1 MTSLVAERITGRPAE
16 AGQGAERGEAMDTE
30 IEIKT
35 DPGQA
40 ESNRARVRRIVY
52 DPLGFRFPRA
62 VDADLGARRLDTL
75 ADQLSYLTDDSLG
88 ALREMLR
95 HQGLGS
101 ARCHWPERATVI
113 ALAEIVQ
120 PRPIWDI
127 PELRRW
133 FASVE
138 GPQALLRRE
147 LVETWEYF
155 SQRKRPP
162 VDAGARAKV
171 REAAEAARRRLAIIG
186 EREAA
191 GLSVRPD
198 DLQWRVW
205 YLDIETRLTAMVEGN
220 RPC

>member
-1 MTSLVAERITGRPAE
+1 MTSLVATRNTERLAK
-16 AGQGAERGEAMDTE
+16 AGQGAERGVKMDAEVE
-30 IEIKT
+30 IEIET
-35 DPGQA
+35 GQA
-40 ESNRARVRRIVY
+40 GSNRARVRRILF
-52 DPLGFRFPRA
+52 DPLGFRFPKA
-62 VDADLGARRLDTL
+62 VDPDLGARRLDTL

-138 GPQALLRRE
+138 GPQAILRGE

-155 SQRKRPP
+155 DRRKRPP
-162 VDAGARAKV
+162 VDAGARALV
-171 REAAEAARRRLAIIG
+171 HEAAEQSKRRLAIID

-198 DLQWRVW
+198 DLRWRAW
-205 YLDIETRLTAMVEGN
+205 YRDLEARLADLVAEV
-220 RPC
+220 RK